1 MLAKNYVG
9 STSFIIDIVATVPV
23 AEIVDLIV
31 KIIYFFYIILFF
43 FIKKKNLTFQSFL

>member
-23 AEIVDLIV
+23 AEIVDLIAAGNNNQFV
-31 KIIYFFYIILFF
+31 KWLKLLKIFRIVRLA
-43 FIKKKNLTFQSFL
+43 KL